1 MQLLQPLATAF
12 CDAVGLQEPCMIML
26 KTSMDS
32 PACWQVRGRPGK
44 NSSFMLVQGW
54 RRFYH
59 ENCLKEGDM
68 CTFNVVETTQWHVV
82 ITRCKE
88 KINQFNYVS

>member
-32 PACWQVRGRPGK
+32 PGCWQVRGLPGK
-44 NSSFMLVQGW
+44 NCSFLLVQGW
-54 RRFYH
+54 RRFYQ
-59 ENCLKEGDM
+59 ENSLKEGDV
-68 CTFNVVETTQWHVV
+68 CTFNVVETTLWHVV
-82 ITRCKE
+82 ITPCKE

>member
-12 CDAVGLQEPCMIML
+12 SDAIRLREPCMIML

-32 PACWQVRGRPGK
+32 PGCWQVRGRPGK
-44 NSSFMLVQGW
+44 NSSYMLVQSW
-54 RRFYH
+54 RRFYQ
-59 ENCLKEGDM
+59 ENSLKEGHM
-68 CTFNVVETTQWHVV
+68 CAFNVIETTLWHV

-88 KINQFNYVS
+88 MINQFNYVS